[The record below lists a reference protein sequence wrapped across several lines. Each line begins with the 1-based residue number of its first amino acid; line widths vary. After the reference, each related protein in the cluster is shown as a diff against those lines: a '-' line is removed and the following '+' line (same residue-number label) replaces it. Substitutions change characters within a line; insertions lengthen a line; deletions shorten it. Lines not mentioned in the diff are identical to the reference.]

1 MKKHLIL
8 LSLLL
13 PFLSCSEK
21 PSGNVES
28 FWDDLDVVAEKIVV
42 DGDSAILCDYNKVKG
57 QERKTIP
64 FAELFEDYEVVK
76 LDNEDERALLSSQ
89 GTAVAL
95 SENYIGIYLYEQF
108 PFKLFR
114 RSDGKY
120 LRDIGGF
127 GQGPGEYGSIL
138 QAQIDEEHNCIYVM
152 PNVMNVI
159 FVYDLEGNYLRKIQL
174 PDICFGF
181 AVDVENQRLLAATGI
196 GVRHTPFLWELDLNG
211 NVLQE
216 LVSSEKYDLRG
227 ARLLCGSMNAGAF
240 DIFINYRHVS
250 FYGNTEVD
258 ENSIY
263 ANRYDRTNPQNTVDF
278 LCHYLPEENRLSAQF
293 GIKNLD
299 EIYAIYE
306 FSNQFVVE
314 TLMST
319 YGVSEDDL
327 KSETIIVDKKT
338 GKGCRFDGIRMPSG
352 LLLKMYTSMRFYRD
366 GYLLANVFGSELDRQ
381 IEKLDRST
389 LTSSEQKELE
399 RLESMIHDSKEDCN
413 IIFIAKMK

>member
-1 MKKHLIL
+1 M
-8 LSLLL
+8 
-13 PFLSCSEK
+13 
-21 PSGNVES
+21 
-28 FWDDLDVVAEKIVV
+28 
-42 DGDSAILCDYNKVKG
+42 
-57 QERKTIP
+57 
-64 FAELFEDYEVVK
+64 
-76 LDNEDERALLSSQ
+76 
-89 GTAVAL
+89 
-95 SENYIGIYLYEQF
+95 
-108 PFKLFR
+108 
-114 RSDGKY
+114 
-120 LRDIGGF
+120 
-127 GQGPGEYGSIL
+127 
-138 QAQIDEEHNCIYVM
+138 
-152 PNVMNVI
+152 
-159 FVYDLEGNYLRKIQL
+159 
-174 PDICFGF
+174 
-181 AVDVENQRLLAATGI
+181 
-196 GVRHTPFLWELDLNG
+196 NG

-227 ARLLCGSMNAGAF
+227 ARLLCGSMNTGAF

-306 FSNQFVVE
+306 FSNQYVVE

-338 GKGCRFDGIRMPSG
+338 WKGCRFDGIRMPSG

-399 RLESMIHDSKEDCN
+399 RFKNFRKEEGGAVLLATGKLVGEGFDNPQLDTLFLTMPISDRSLLIQYVGRLHRLCDQKHEVRVIDYRDSQERRLEKM
-413 IIFIAKMK
+413 FAKRLKIYKAIGYEEQFKQKDDFLL